1 MCVCE
6 GGGGGGGAMSRLPR
20 EREGGRRYECTG
32 PGSYLARCVLV
43 TMSDYLPWFPSLGL
57 GVWVKWFRFL
67 PSQVCVGH
75 NDQFTFL
82 EACMSE
88 LVQVVGT
95 LSYLPGVWVKGG
107 DVWVNWSRL
116 SPSQMCG

>member
-1 MCVCE
+1 MGGQCPDYLGR
-6 GGGGGGGAMSRLPR
+6 GGGG
-20 EREGGRRYECTG
+20 EGKRYECTG

-88 LVQVVGT
+88 PVQVVGT
-95 LSYLPGVWVKGG
+95 LSYLPGVWVEGG
-107 DVWVNWSRL
+107 WGCMGELVRL
-116 SPSQMCG
+116 PFLGGVGVVYE